1 MTHLFMKKTC
11 ILTAI
16 IASASLYC
24 SSETLY
30 STQFLSEDEFQQWTV
45 VDVNNDAATWG
56 FSGGTTPS
64 NVFYSYNVQNGADDW
79 LISPAITATQDGF
92 IAMNFTVYGSSYGE
106 KLEVFYGEQ
115 NNPESM
121 TTRATDVLY
130 CTDSNRSEVVLIPV
144 TAGQN
149 IHIGFHACSDA
160 DKWRLYL
167 CEFIALF
174 TTNPADIGVQ
184 SITSPISGKDLNAE
198 DVTIVIKNN
207 NTTDISNFQVA
218 FSIDDVTISTE
229 SIESTLTAGTEMTY
243 TFQAKADLSTPR
255 KLYTIKAWT
264 ILENDINPSND
275 ATTANILHEA
285 PATVPYFMG
294 FESNEYTDGIRIFDL
309 NNDSGNWD
317 IYTDPWWNLARTG
330 DYCLAYNYNR
340 DNDAADWA
348 ILEPINVE
356 AGYYALKFWYSG
368 DDTHPEK
375 LALYYGNECSPQA
388 MTNKVVE
395 YAPFARSEYA
405 ESINI
410 IHFEEAQTVYFGF
423 YAFSDKDENWICIDD
438 ISIEKISSEN
448 LDLAVTEISAP
459 QEYVRSQSNKDI
471 TFNIRSLGITD
482 TDATITVSIDDQVI
496 SSLKETI
503 LAQENKAV
511 TITDALLGVDSGK
524 HTIKVEVSSGNDN
537 NNDNNIITSE
547 FIMLGAPTLLWDF
560 ETGQLPSDFTFR
572 AEDEGTNHPSA
583 GAEFNEDGWGIFNIQ
598 NHSQLGEH
606 VMAGNTWLEGTEQAD
621 RWCILPSYN
630 VTVENTYFVWDA
642 MSFNQHFPEHYSIM
656 ISTNG
661 DDNWYYFTETEITLE
676 SPYTQTRGFCLDEY
690 IGKEIFIAF
699 RLKTKNGEC
708 LILDNIGIYDPSA
721 SGIEDVV
728 ENTKYL
734 VTIADGKIKANGD
747 YDIYKM
753 TLHEL
758 SGREVAQS
766 NNGELTIE
774 GLTPGIYVATITGNS
789 GTQSMK
795 IAIK

>member
-1 MTHLFMKKTC
+1 MKKTC
-11 ILTAI
+11 ILSAI

-30 STQFLSEDEFQQWTV
+30 STQFLSEDEFLQWTV
-45 VDVNNDAATWG
+45 VDVNNDAATWV
-56 FSGGTTPS
+56 FSDGTTPS
-64 NVFYSYNVQNGADDW
+64 NVFYTYNGQNSADDW
-79 LISPAITATQDGF
+79 LISPAITATQDGT
-92 IAMNFTVYGSSYGE
+92 IAVNFTVYGSSYGE

-121 TTRATDVLY
+121 TSRATDVLY
-130 CTDSNRSEVVLIPV
+130 CTDNNRTEVALIPA
-144 TAGQN
+144 TAGKD
-149 IHIGFHACSDA
+149 IHVGFHACSDA

-167 CEFIALF
+167 CQFTALF
-174 TTNPADIGVQ
+174 TTNPTDIGVQ
-184 SITSPISGKDLNAE
+184 SITSPISGKDLNSE

-207 NTTDISNFQVA
+207 ATTDISNFQVA

-229 SIESTLTAGTEMTY
+229 SIERTLPAGEEMTY

-255 KLYTIKAWT
+255 KLYAIKAWT
-264 ILENDINPSND
+264 ILDNDINPGND
-275 ATTANILHEA
+275 VATANILHEA
-285 PATVPYFMG
+285 PATIPYFMG
-294 FESNEYTDGIRIFDL
+294 FESDEYTDGIKILDL

-317 IYTDPWWNLARTG
+317 IYTDPYWNLARTG
-330 DYCLAYNYNR
+330 DFCLAYNYDRVNNA
-340 DNDAADWA
+340 DDWA

-375 LALYYGNECSPQA
+375 LALYYGNDCTPQA

-410 IHFEEAQTVYFGF
+410 IYFEEAQTVYFGF
-423 YAFSDKDENWICIDD
+423 YAFSDNDENWICIDD
-438 ISIEKISSEN
+438 ISIEKISDEN
-448 LDLAVTEISAP
+448 TDLTVTEISAP

-471 TFNIRSLGITD
+471 TFDIRSLGITD
-482 TDATITVSIDDQVI
+482 TDATITVSINDKVI
-496 SSLKETI
+496 SSQNMTI
-503 LAQENKAV
+503 LAQEIKAI
-511 TITDALLGVDSGK
+511 TIEDALIGVDPGK
-524 HTIKVEVSSGNDN
+524 HTIKVEVSSADDN
-537 NNDNNIITSE
+537 NSDNNILTSE
-547 FIMLGAPTLLWDF
+547 FIMLGEPTLLWDF

-572 AEDEGTNHPSA
+572 AEDEGHNDPNA
-583 GAEFNEDGWGIFNIQ
+583 GAEFNEEGWGIFNIQ
-598 NHSQLGEH
+598 THSQLGEH

-630 VTVENTYFVWDA
+630 VTAENTYFVWDA
-642 MSFNQHFPEHYSIM
+642 MSFNPHYLEHYSIM
-656 ISTNG
+656 ISSNG
-661 DDNWYYFTETEITLE
+661 DDSWYYFTETEISME
-676 SPYTQTRGFCLDEY
+676 SPYTQTRGLCLDEY

-699 RLKTKNGEC
+699 RLRTKNGEC
-708 LILDNIGIYDPSA
+708 LILDNIGIYDPTA
-721 SGIEDVV
+721 SGIEEVV
-728 ENTKYL
+728 DNTKYL
-734 VTIADGKIKANGD
+734 VTIADGKIKANGN

-766 NNGELTIE
+766 NNGELTID
-774 GLTPGIYVATITGNS
+774 GLTPGIYVATIIGNN